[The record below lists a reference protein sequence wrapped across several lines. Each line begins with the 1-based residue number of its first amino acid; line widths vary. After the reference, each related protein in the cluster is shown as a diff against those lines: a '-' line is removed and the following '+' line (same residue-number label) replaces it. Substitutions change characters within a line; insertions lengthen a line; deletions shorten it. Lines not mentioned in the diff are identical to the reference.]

1 MLLDKVF
8 REFFGFSLI
17 LFATYL
23 VLSLSNFNL
32 AEDFFPG
39 RSGQIISLF
48 FLEAFG
54 YSSYYLS
61 VLLLLA
67 GFSFIVSTNNSRISL
82 LKTVNRFIIAFIAIF
97 PLCVILSEA
106 FLTDFLSLASAG
118 IGFGGQAGDSLRQL
132 TNGFLDEPWY
142 TIAVSYT
149 HPPSP
154 RDLST
159 SRMPSSA

>member
-1 MLLDKVF
+1 MLF
-8 REFFGFSLI
+8 R
-17 LFATYL
+17 
-23 VLSLSNFNL
+23 
-32 AEDFFPG
+32 
-39 RSGQIISLF
+39 SLF

-106 FLTDFLSLASAG
+106 FFTDFLSLASAG
-118 IGFGGQAGDSLRQL
+118 IGFGGQAGDNLRQL
-132 TNGFLDEPWY
+132 TNGLLDEPWY
-142 TIAVSYT
+142 TIVASLVLILLLVFSLYGIQLNLHQKNIT
-149 HPPSP
+149 DAAEAKPVPSKA
-154 RDLST
+154 
-159 SRMPSSA
+159 PSLKKIGRAHV